1 MITSIGMLSVIGWVF
16 GCRALG
22 LLGVG
27 HWVLVRCL
35 ALGGNGGLC
44 MYDVKTSYHID
55 IMIYFIIGDSLYSS
69 AGIRSQR
76 TVTREGPPAPWVSPR
91 FHLRTQ
97 LHQVTTRRIESKNS
111 VDTAA

>member
-35 ALGGNGGLC
+35 ALGGNGGYPPSTAGGVHRGWRLSRGLAARGSEKVHE
-44 MYDVKTSYHID
+44 DKSYSR
-55 IMIYFIIGDSLYSS
+55 GAPRAAQARAL
-69 AGIRSQR
+69 IRSA
-76 TVTREGPPAPWVSPR
+76 E
-91 FHLRTQ
+91 
-97 LHQVTTRRIESKNS
+97 
-111 VDTAA
+111 